1 MNVIRKKQIKYIKLF
16 LISPWLE
23 QVINILY
30 IIVLPIFAFYLINAS
45 EITPAYSK
53 YELTNEVEHYFKA
66 NKMKNVSTIKDFEAY
81 VDDIMNLLYNN
92 KGKTTNIG
100 ITLNLIYLS

>member
-30 IIVLPIFAFYLINAS
+30 ILVLPIFAFYLINAS
-45 EITPAYSK
+45 ENTPAYSK
-53 YELTNEVEHYFKA
+53 YELTNEVETYFQA
-66 NKMKNVSTIKDFEAY
+66 NKLKNVFRLNEFESY
-81 VDDIMNLLYNN
+81 IDEIMKLLYNN
-92 KGKTTNIG
+92 RGR
-100 ITLNLIYLS
+100 IYNFNKNKI

>member
-30 IIVLPIFAFYLINAS
+30 IIILPIFSFYLINAS
-45 EITPAYSK
+45 ELVPAYSK
-53 YELTNEVEHYFKA
+53 FELTNEVEYYFKA
-66 NKMKNVSTIKDFEAY
+66 RQLKNTSEIKDYENY
-81 VDDIMNLLYNN
+81 IGDILNLLYDNS
-92 KGKTTNIG
+92 GR
-100 ITLNLIYLS
+100 LII